1 MQKNVIPNPNALTLF
16 IENVRKAGLSAYFYY
31 VRVRGLFV
39 DELELG
45 ETVVNRV
52 ARALDAVR
60 TCFTRFFFVVIM
72 VIFFVVIV
80 FLMVQRYAPFP
91 DSASFFPTFCI
102 RYSDRPRISRQ
113 VSGAPSKLVASD
125 SIYFTRNES
134 FLLHF
139 VYKINRLNVYI
150 MRMSPFSP
158 EKHPPKIN
166 CPSRKQ

>member
-1 MQKNVIPNPNALTLF
+1 MQKNVILTPNALTLF

-72 VIFFVVIV
+72 VI
-80 FLMVQRYAPFP
+80 L
-91 DSASFFPTFCI
+91 
-102 RYSDRPRISRQ
+102 
-113 VSGAPSKLVASD
+113 LLLL
-125 SIYFTRNES
+125 YF
-134 FLLHF
+134 
-139 VYKINRLNVYI
+139 
-150 MRMSPFSP
+150 
-158 EKHPPKIN
+158 
-166 CPSRKQ
+166 

>member
-45 ETVVNRV
+45 KAVVNRV

-72 VIFFVVIV
+72 VI
-80 FLMVQRYAPFP
+80 L
-91 DSASFFPTFCI
+91 
-102 RYSDRPRISRQ
+102 
-113 VSGAPSKLVASD
+113 LLLL
-125 SIYFTRNES
+125 YF
-134 FLLHF
+134 
-139 VYKINRLNVYI
+139 
-150 MRMSPFSP
+150 
-158 EKHPPKIN
+158 
-166 CPSRKQ
+166 

>member
-72 VIFFVVIV
+72 VIF
-80 FLMVQRYAPFP
+80 L
-91 DSASFFPTFCI
+91 
-102 RYSDRPRISRQ
+102 
-113 VSGAPSKLVASD
+113 LLL
-125 SIYFTRNES
+125 YF
-134 FLLHF
+134 
-139 VYKINRLNVYI
+139 
-150 MRMSPFSP
+150 
-158 EKHPPKIN
+158 
-166 CPSRKQ
+166 

>member
-1 MQKNVIPNPNALTLF
+1 MNPNALTLF

-72 VIFFVVIV
+72 VI
-80 FLMVQRYAPFP
+80 L
-91 DSASFFPTFCI
+91 
-102 RYSDRPRISRQ
+102 
-113 VSGAPSKLVASD
+113 LLLL
-125 SIYFTRNES
+125 YF
-134 FLLHF
+134 
-139 VYKINRLNVYI
+139 
-150 MRMSPFSP
+150 
-158 EKHPPKIN
+158 
-166 CPSRKQ
+166 

>member
-1 MQKNVIPNPNALTLF
+1 MERSKKRHPEPERPQF

-72 VIFFVVIV
+72 VI
-80 FLMVQRYAPFP
+80 L
-91 DSASFFPTFCI
+91 
-102 RYSDRPRISRQ
+102 
-113 VSGAPSKLVASD
+113 LLLL
-125 SIYFTRNES
+125 YF
-134 FLLHF
+134 
-139 VYKINRLNVYI
+139 
-150 MRMSPFSP
+150 
-158 EKHPPKIN
+158 
-166 CPSRKQ
+166 